1 MRTGAV
7 GKIGNTFTAMGP
19 EAIVGAIFQYATLFM
34 IVGLVMGGAV
44 RRGRLLA
51 GAVLAV
57 AVVLGAIVAV
67 HAPVAAAG
75 LIAGIVALA
84 IMGSFA
90 AVGRLLR
97 RRFDAPDKGKT
108 SQSERMV

>member
-7 GKIGNTFTAMGP
+7 GKIGDTFTAMGP

-34 IVGLVMGGAV
+34 VLGLVMGGAV

-75 LIAGIVALA
+75 LIAGIVALTIIGA
-84 IMGSFA
+84 FA
-90 AVGRLLR
+90 GAGRLIR
-97 RRFDAPDKGKT
+97 RRFEAREKGKT